1 MANARKFIYMKRT
14 GREPNSKGLKFY
26 YLRFSQDPPGPPP
39 MGEATSD
46 GRTCGINVE
55 DTLAPGA
62 DDKGAGLAKILDDTL
77 ADGRGLALL
86 DGRGCLTTVDTV
98 VGTGLDC
105 EAGRSI
111 TTGAETEGAA
121 DAAALT
127 DKELGIGWIGAGAL
141 EATTGA
147 TLFDG
152 STGAPPATKMS
163 FWAPGKN
170 PTSALYPGLLASLGT
185 GTLSPSA

>member
-1 MANARKFIYMKRT
+1 
-14 GREPNSKGLKFY
+14 
-26 YLRFSQDPPGPPP
+26 

-62 DDKGAGLAKILDDTL
+62 DDRGAGLAKIVDDTL
-77 ADGRGLALL
+77 ADGRGCPKMRDVTLR

-152 STGAPPATKMS
+152 STGAPPATKIS
-163 FWAPGKN
+163 FCAPGKN